1 MRGIAVNPAILLS
14 FSSLEMIVLPILV
27 LMSWATSPGSSS
39 TTPLTST
46 TALKPTFNSTN
57 PPSLAV
63 LPPANNSSP
72 KRFVDAV
79 YAEVL
84 HMSILYPTASFV
96 EAQLTSTFGPT
107 TDPTTLTDVRLIF
120 KIHGEDGFYTI
131 FVQNT
136 SWGGWRAPQIVSHY
150 PPPQNGLLPS
160 DLGMDILVADS
171 LLKDAGYRQDYDAV
185 DVRWPINMPI
195 ARQQVYYYFQMVGNL
210 PSMVAVGAKDGS
222 VIAQNSVEE
231 G

>member
-1 MRGIAVNPAILLS
+1 M
-14 FSSLEMIVLPILV
+14 
-27 LMSWATSPGSSS
+27 
-39 TTPLTST
+39 
-46 TALKPTFNSTN
+46 
-57 PPSLAV
+57 
-63 LPPANNSSP
+63 
-72 KRFVDAV
+72 
-79 YAEVL
+79 
-84 HMSILYPTASFV
+84 